1 MVNEIKFASGKRET
15 HVEIQVKEF
24 FSYTWNKIL
33 WRDVRT
39 EFEKVT
45 DIDIEISL
53 EKKIKL
59 KKSLKQNKNLPF
71 VYAALIASQLQQRRS
86 QNISVLRF

>member
-1 MVNEIKFASGKRET
+1 MVNEVKFASGKRET
-15 HVEIQVKEF
+15 RVEIQVKEF
-24 FSYTWNKIL
+24 FSYTCNKIL

-53 EKKIKL
+53 EKKVNL
-59 KKSLKQNKNLPF
+59 KK
-71 VYAALIASQLQQRRS
+71 A
-86 QNISVLRF
+86 